1 MRAIGIVFWREIL
14 VRIKDWRFWVGTL
27 SFPLLIFLVTVLPVL
42 VARLSTERVIQ
53 VLVVGE
59 MPLPSQTESF
69 RFIPV
74 VGASLDSLKSLLI
87 QGEKDLLILAL
98 PQNPLESEVC
108 TLYTSFSLS
117 SEKMEVLRGILT
129 DHFRTYRQEALK
141 VTSEALA
148 KVLTPPKIQL
158 YKLSA
163 EGMSRYSAGLATA
176 VGIFIGMALFVLLL
190 GAGYQIL
197 SSVLEEKSN
206 RLVEY
211 LLLSAAPTQILTG
224 KVIAGLFLSL
234 FQMIVW
240 GVTLLMGGR
249 LAISGGFGEGMPG
262 EQGLIE
268 AMQGQLHTISWGWVV
283 IFSLLGLLL
292 YAFLY
297 AAAGATSDSVTE
309 LSPLS
314 QAIQWP
320 LLLSVIVLPTL
331 VATGE
336 GPVLT
341 VLSYFPLTSPVYM
354 PARLIAT
361 PVPTWEVVVSLGIL
375 ALTVVGIERL
385 ATRIYKHALLLYGQ
399 KLSWKAIWQIIRG

>member
-14 VRIKDWRFWVGTL
+14 VRIKNWRFWVGTL
-27 SFPLLIFLVTVLPVL
+27 SFPLLIFLVTVLPAL
-42 VARLSTERVIQ
+42 VARFSTERVIQ

-59 MPLPSQTESF
+59 IPLPAQTESF

-74 VGASLDSLKSLLI
+74 AGASLDSLKSLLI
-87 QGEKDLLILAL
+87 EGEKDLLILAL
-98 PQNPLESEVC
+98 PQNPLDSEVC

-117 SEKMEVLRGILT
+117 SEKMEALRGILT
-129 DHFRTYRQEALK
+129 DRFRTYRQEALK
-141 VTSEALA
+141 VTSEALV

-249 LAISGGFGEGMPG
+249 LALSGGFGEGMPG

-268 AMQGQLHTISWGWVV
+268 AIQGQLHTIPWAWVV

-361 PVPTWEVVVSLGIL
+361 PVPIWEVVVSLGIL
-375 ALTVVGIERL
+375 ALTVVGAERL